1 MTQDAFLDAVRAQL
15 DLLGVP
21 HDRAA
26 LAAFVASVSPHA
38 EEDPEPVKWARAF
51 AEAGQLEVK

>member
-1 MTQDAFLDAVRAQL
+1 MTQDEFLNAVRAQL

-26 LAAFVASVSPHA
+26 LEAFVASVWPHA
-38 EEDPEPVKWARAF
+38 EDDPEPVKWARAF
-51 AEAGQLEVK
+51 AEAGQTEVK